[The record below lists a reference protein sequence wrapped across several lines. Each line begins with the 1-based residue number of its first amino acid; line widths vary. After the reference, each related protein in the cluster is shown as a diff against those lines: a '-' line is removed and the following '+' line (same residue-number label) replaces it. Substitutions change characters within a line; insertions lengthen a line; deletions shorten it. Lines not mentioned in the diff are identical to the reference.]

1 MYASEILTEGLWS
14 DLIWDKNK
22 HSKPLANFTKKVI
35 FFSSE
40 NLCGLSS
47 KGRSGR
53 LWIVG
58 RNPDG

>member
-1 MYASEILTEGLWS
+1 MCASEIPTKGLWS
-14 DLIWDKNK
+14 DLIWEKNK
-22 HSKPLANFTKKVI
+22 HSKPLANFTKKL

-58 RNPDG
+58 RNPDE